1 MKLKGMIL
9 TSLLIAIGLV
19 AHYVVPPIVGGMKPD
34 FLLAMLFVALYIDN
48 SPKNT
53 LVAGI
58 LAGIFA
64 ALTTSFPG
72 GQIANIVDKLVAAF
86 AVMTMIKVFSNFSSN
101 ITVLI
106 TAFVGTVISGVV
118 FLQTAL
124 FIVGSLPAAFSIL
137 FTTVVIP
144 AALVNTVA
152 TFICYKVVSST
163 KYMVSNKA

>member
-1 MKLKGMIL
+1 MKLKDMIL
-9 TSLLIAIGLV
+9 TSLLIAVGLV
-19 AHYVVPPIVGGMKPD
+19 LHYVVPPIVGGMKPD
-34 FLLAMLFVALYIDN
+34 FLLAMLFVAIYIDN

-53 LVAGI
+53 LIAGI

-72 GQIANIVDKLVAAF
+72 GQVANIVDKLAAAF
-86 AVMTMIKVFSNFSSN
+86 SVMAMIKLFSGFNSN
-101 ITVLI
+101 LSVIA
-106 TAFVGTVISGVV
+106 TAFIGTVISGVV

-124 FIVGSLPAAFSIL
+124 FIVGSLPVAFPVL

-152 TFICYKVVSST
+152 TFVCYKVVHST
-163 KYMVSNKA
+163 KYMVTHRT